1 MDDIN
6 ALRCEMKQMRT
17 EFAAAKQV
25 IRDFEARM
33 VRRKHSAAVTVSLV
47 AAVVVLALASWL
59 SAQPAGARFKAPF
72 AVTDGNGKPIFA
84 VNKSPRGVTVY
95 SSSGNPVAGIVAVE
109 GGGLIKVVKEGDQKT
124 YAAMAS
130 FDSGFGF
137 RVTNGGTMTVD
148 LSEKSSRVNAPFEV
162 VDANGKTVF
171 KTNDTAN

>member
-72 AVTDGNGKPIFA
+72 EVMDSSGKIIFA
-84 VNKSPRGVTVY
+84 VDTAPRGAFVY
-95 SSSGNPVAGIVAVE
+95 STGGNIVAGVLALE
-109 GGGLIKVVKEGDQKT
+109 GGGLIKVVKEGDQNK

-130 FDSGFGF
+130 FDNGFGF
-137 RVTNGGTMTVD
+137 RVRNGGSTTVD
-148 LSEKSSRVNAPFEV
+148 LSEKSSHVNAPFEV
-162 VDANGKTVF
+162 VDATGKTVF

>member
-6 ALRCEMKQMRT
+6 ALRREMEQMRT
-17 EFAAAKQV
+17 EFVAAKQV

-33 VRRKHSAAVTVSLV
+33 VRRKHSAVATVSLV

-72 AVTDGNGKPIFA
+72 EVTDSKGNIIFA
-84 VNKSPRGVTVY
+84 VDGSPRGAYVY
-95 SSSGNPVAGIVAVE
+95 GADGRNIVAGVVALE
-109 GGGLIKVVKEGDQKT
+109 GGGLIKVVKNGNQT

-130 FDSGFGF
+130 FDNGLGF
-137 RVTNGGTMTVD
+137 RVMNGGKTTLD
-148 LSEKSSRVNAPFEV
+148 LTEKSSKVNAPFEV
-162 VDANGKTVF
+162 VDASGKTVF